1 MFCIFFARRA
11 LANSVSGERYMNKGD
26 LISAV
31 ADEAGLSKVDGAKA
45 VEAFMDVVKKALK
58 KGDTVSL
65 VGFGTFVVRKR
76 AARTGRNPRTGQTIK
91 IKASKNPSFKA
102 GKALKDALN

>member
-1 MFCIFFARRA
+1 
-11 LANSVSGERYMNKGD
+11 MNKGD
-26 LISAV
+26 LIAAV

-65 VGFGTFVVRKR
+65 VGFGTFVVRSGVL
-76 AARTGRNPRTGQTIK
+76 T
-91 IKASKNPSFKA
+91 SVHSFA
-102 GKALKDALN
+102 QSPLGPYFFSFLALSLVFSLGWLDRSR